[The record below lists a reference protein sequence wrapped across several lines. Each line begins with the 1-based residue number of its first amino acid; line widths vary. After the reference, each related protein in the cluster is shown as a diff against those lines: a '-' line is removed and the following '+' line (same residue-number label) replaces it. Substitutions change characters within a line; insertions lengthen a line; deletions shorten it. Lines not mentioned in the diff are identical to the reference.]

1 MRRNYRSVLF
11 LFLGFIVSHSL
22 LAQGKKTLAEQLG
35 YAKDARLLIIHA
47 DDLGVAH
54 SENSASMAALE
65 LGAINSASIMVPC
78 PWFPEIA
85 DYAKKNPHF
94 DWGLH
99 LTITSEWKYLKWD
112 GMVDSQQIPGLINSE
127 GYFYASVEEA
137 LKYGTAAEVEREIRA
152 QIKRALAFGIQ
163 PTHLDPHMNSL
174 FGSPAVFEVYFKLGK
189 EYKIPVLV
197 PRGILQEPGF
207 GKIAGAYPA
216 LVESHIQLHPG
227 IRPERW
233 QDAYDS
239 TLVNMKPG
247 LNELVL
253 HLAYHDDEMIAVT
266 TGKTHWWDAAWRQRD
281 YDYIISQHFK
291 EVLQKNDIKL
301 VTWKQIQ
308 RILYP

>member
-1 MRRNYRSVLF
+1 
-11 LFLGFIVSHSL
+11 
-22 LAQGKKTLAEQLG
+22 
-35 YAKDARLLIIHA
+35 
-47 DDLGVAH
+47 
-54 SENSASMAALE
+54 
-65 LGAINSASIMVPC
+65 
-78 PWFPEIA
+78 
-85 DYAKKNPHF
+85 
-94 DWGLH
+94 
-99 LTITSEWKYLKWD
+99 
-112 GMVDSQQIPGLINSE
+112 
-127 GYFYASVEEA
+127 
-137 LKYGTAAEVEREIRA
+137 
-152 QIKRALAFGIQ
+152 
-163 PTHLDPHMNSL
+163 MNSL

-253 HLAYHDDEMIAVT
+253 HLAYHDEEMKAVT
-266 TGKTHWWDAAWRQRD
+266 TGETHWWDAAWRQRD
-281 YDYIISQHFK
+281 YDYITSQHFK

-308 RILYP
+308 TVLYP